1 MSYIPV
7 NANNLTVALQNDLQ
21 QWRTTIAWAKER
33 YQAYNQSLTPTVMSG
48 LGISQADQDAINGFV
63 GDLNRFITLA
73 GGTLPTSAT
82 DMVFDI
88 QAVLGVL

>member
-1 MSYIPV
+1 MSYIPI

-33 YQAYNQSLTPTVMSG
+33 YQAYNQNLNQTVMDG
-48 LGISQADQDAINGFV
+48 LSISAGDQAAINAFI

-73 GGTLPTSAT
+73 GGTLPGDAT